1 MSENVYNKAIIP
13 WIVAIALFMET
24 LDITIITTAIPA
36 MALSLRVDPI
46 NLKLA
51 LTSYL
56 LSIALFIPI
65 SGWVADK
72 LGTQRTFILALL
84 IFTVSS
90 MMCGRAGSLSEL
102 VIGRIFQGV
111 GGAFMMP
118 VGRLILLR
126 TFTKSELIRALN
138 FVAVPA
144 LLGPLLGPFLGG
156 FITTYYSWPWIFYVN
171 VPMGLIGIVTT
182 FCCIKNYKVVPLRR
196 FDMMGFLRFGSSLAA
211 IAFAIEAISVPS
223 IQRSLIVWVTV
234 FALLGFLLF
243 YRHYKKTR
251 QPVLDLKLFSIRT
264 FWVAAIGNVW
274 MRIGISSV
282 MFLLPLLLQIGYG
295 LSPLRSGLLTG
306 LGTLGMLF
314 SKSINKLILHRLGFR
329 KMLCLTS
336 VLTGMTILSF
346 SLIGSINIPLIVG
359 LVFINGLVTSL
370 QYTGMNVLYY
380 VDLDLDDMSDATSIT
395 GTLQQ
400 LSVGLGITVST
411 LVLQFFAGWNHTLAF
426 NNPLPFLHAFLV
438 MGAIALSS
446 VLIFLKLKPR
456 DGQQVG

>member
-1 MSENVYNKAIIP
+1 MGESVLDHIRRRVICQTMSESVYNKAIIP

-24 LDITIITTAIPA
+24 LDITIITTAIPV
-36 MALSLRVDPI
+36 MALSLKVDPI

-72 LGTQRTFILALL
+72 WGTQRTFILALL

-196 FDMMGFLRFGSSLAA
+196 FDMMGFLLFGSSLAA
-211 IAFAIEAISVPS
+211 IAFAIEAISVLFHPE
-223 IQRSLIVWVTV
+223 IFDCLGHGFCAAGI
-234 FALLGFLLF
+234 FA
-243 YRHYKKTR
+243 
-251 QPVLDLKLFSIRT
+251 VL
-264 FWVAAIGNVW
+264 
-274 MRIGISSV
+274 
-282 MFLLPLLLQIGYG
+282 P
-295 LSPLRSGLLTG
+295 
-306 LGTLGMLF
+306 
-314 SKSINKLILHRLGFR
+314 
-329 KMLCLTS
+329 
-336 VLTGMTILSF
+336 
-346 SLIGSINIPLIVG
+346 
-359 LVFINGLVTSL
+359 SL
-370 QYTGMNVLYY
+370 QKDTAAGARFKAVFHPHVLGCSNWEC
-380 VDLDLDDMSDATSIT
+380 MDAD
-395 GTLQQ
+395 
-400 LSVGLGITVST
+400 
-411 LVLQFFAGWNHTLAF
+411 
-426 NNPLPFLHAFLV
+426 
-438 MGAIALSS
+438 
-446 VLIFLKLKPR
+446 R
-456 DGQQVG
+456 D

>member
-1 MSENVYNKAIIP
+1 
-13 WIVAIALFMET
+13 
-24 LDITIITTAIPA
+24 
-36 MALSLRVDPI
+36 
-46 NLKLA
+46 
-51 LTSYL
+51 
-56 LSIALFIPI
+56 
-65 SGWVADK
+65 
-72 LGTQRTFILALL
+72 
-84 IFTVSS
+84 
-90 MMCGRAGSLSEL
+90 
-102 VIGRIFQGV
+102 
-111 GGAFMMP
+111 
-118 VGRLILLR
+118 
-126 TFTKSELIRALN
+126 
-138 FVAVPA
+138 
-144 LLGPLLGPFLGG
+144 
-156 FITTYYSWPWIFYVN
+156 
-171 VPMGLIGIVTT
+171 
-182 FCCIKNYKVVPLRR
+182 
-196 FDMMGFLRFGSSLAA
+196 
-211 IAFAIEAISVPS
+211 
-223 IQRSLIVWVTV
+223 
-234 FALLGFLLF
+234 
-243 YRHYKKTR
+243 
-251 QPVLDLKLFSIRT
+251 
-264 FWVAAIGNVW
+264 

-411 LVLQFFAGWNHTLAF
+411 LVLQFFVGWNHTLAF